1 MINSGRFISK
11 LAIVASIMTLS
22 FGTNAFATQ
31 TDLYDARLIK
41 AANQHF
47 SNAAD
52 LSLAGLRHHV
62 AINATD
68 RLVKANEGLF
78 AAPKPAA
85 SMATR
90 NTDFNVFGSVVIP
103 VGKLPLATSWTRVA
117 DRMTLCESSCTAL
130 GRRLGEI
137 SGQAAGLPTLEALQ
151 LVNRTV
157 NSAITYRTDK
167 ALWHQADYWA
177 TPAEIIGKQAGDCE
191 DFAIAKMALL
201 RKAGFD
207 QSQLQLIVLKDVRK
221 QVFHAV
227 LAVHANGGTYILDN
241 MNNTVSNDTALRNY
255 MPIMS
260 FAMGKSFIHG
270 FTNHRPEFASIGPS
284 DLASAMPGEAF

>member
-1 MINSGRFISK
+1 MIKSGRFISK
-11 LAIVASIMTLS
+11 VAIAASIMTLS
-22 FGTNAFATQ
+22 WCANALATQ
-31 TDLYDARLIK
+31 TDLFDARLIK
-41 AANQHF
+41 SANQHF
-47 SNAAD
+47 SNIMGAPPAD
-52 LSLAGLRHHV
+52 LRHHV
-62 AINATD
+62 AINGTD
-68 RLVKANEGLF
+68 RLLKANEGLF
-78 AAPKPAA
+78 AAPKPAP
-85 SMATR
+85 TR
-90 NTDFNVFGSVVIP
+90 NADFNVFGSVVIP

-117 DRMTLCESSCTAL
+117 DRMNLCKNSCTTL
-130 GRRLGEI
+130 GRRLTEI
-137 SGQAAGLPTLEALQ
+137 SGQAAEMPTLDALR
-151 LVNRTV
+151 LVNSTV

-167 ALWHQADYWA
+167 ALWRKADYWA

-227 LAVHANGGTYILDN
+227 LAVHTNGGTYILDN

-260 FAMGKSFIHG
+260 FAAGKSFIHG
-270 FTNHRPEFASIGPS
+270 FTDHRPEFASIGPS